1 MPNHGK
7 GGRPKGSPNKRT
19 VQKLIEASQQVADIK
34 KLGQKK
40 ATETLQDLMN
50 TAMGMVALYQRRIM
64 TTEGLLPEAKPDDV
78 ANFWEAMKCAGTFSK
93 ALAPFQDPTFK
104 AISVS
109 MAPVMPAHPGDNAK
123 QVEGKVIKMDD
134 PNAIARVYQ
143 QMVRRVS

>member
-1 MPNHGK
+1 MAHP

-19 VQKLIEASQQVADIK
+19 VQKLIEASQQVAAIK

-64 TTEGLLPEAKPDDV
+64 TAEGLLPDAKPDDV

-109 MAPVMPAHPGDNAK
+109 MMPTLPQPGDNAK